1 MDDLTIRGFGREIGY
16 GKNPAVLVIDM
27 MRAFTDK
34 DLALGTNLNEIIPP
48 INTLLESAHKNDVP
62 VYFTVIEYSD
72 PTLSDAGI
80 WYRKMEGLDTL
91 RAGTPAVEIDPQLE
105 ISPDDDIILKKY
117 ASAFFGTD
125 LVSRLNSIRVD
136 TLILTGCTTSG
147 CVRATAV
154 DAVQYGYRPII
165 VADAVSDR
173 LVEAH
178 KQSLFDLQM
187 KYADVKSLDEVIK
200 YLGGLKNE

>member
-34 DLALGTNLNEIIPP
+34 KLALGTNLNEIIPP
-48 INTLLESAHKNDVP
+48 INTLLESAHENNVP
-62 VYFTVIEYSD
+62 VYFTVIEYID

-80 WYRKMEGLDTL
+80 WYRKMKGLDTL

-105 ISPDDDIILKKY
+105 LNPDDYIILKKY

-125 LVSRLNSIRVD
+125 LVSRLNSIQVD
-136 TLILTGCTTSG
+136 TLILAGCTTSG

-154 DAVQYGYRPII
+154 DAVQYGYIPI
-165 VADAVSDR
+165 VVEEAVSDR
-173 LVEAH
+173 LPEAH
-178 KQSLFDLQM
+178 QQSLIDLQM